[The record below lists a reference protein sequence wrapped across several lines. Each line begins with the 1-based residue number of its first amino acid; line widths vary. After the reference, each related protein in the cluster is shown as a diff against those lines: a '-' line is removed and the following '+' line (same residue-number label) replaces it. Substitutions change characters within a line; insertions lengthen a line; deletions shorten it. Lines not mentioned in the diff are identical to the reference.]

1 MINKNPI
8 EKKWTEGIINAYV
21 EGYGCNLEPA
31 RRTVVSIIF
40 GQAMPK

>member
-1 MINKNPI
+1 MINKNPM

-21 EGYGCNLEPA
+21 EGYGRNLEPA

-40 GQAMPK
+40 GQATPK